1 MGMRAK
7 MHVSSV
13 EVATLSKKYNL
24 EDRQFA
30 ALDNVTF
37 HIPKGEFLVI
47 LGPSGAGKTTL
58 LNMIGG
64 LDRPTSGTVTV
75 NGTNLADLDEE
86 ALSAFRCLNIGFI
99 FQTYNLI
106 STLTALENIV
116 FPMKLAECDDDSLI
130 ETKSTELLKLVGL
143 IHRSDHL
150 PSQMSSGEQQRIA
163 IARALANDPPL
174 ILADEPTGNL
184 DWATSIEIV
193 KFLKKLTQQQQKTIV
208 VVTHDERIME
218 LADATIH
225 MKNGRITEIVRPT

>member
-1 MGMRAK
+1 MSAK
-7 MHVSSV
+7 THVSLV
-13 EVATLSKKYNL
+13 EVANLSKKYDL

-64 LDRPTSGTVTV
+64 LDRPTSGTITV
-75 NGTNLADLDEE
+75 NGKNLADLDEE
-86 ALSAFRCLNIGFI
+86 GLSAFRCVNIGFI

-130 ETKSTELLKLVGL
+130 ETKSKELLKLVGL
-143 IHRSDHL
+143 LHRSDHL
-150 PSQMSSGEQQRIA
+150 PSQMSSGEQQRVA

-193 KFLKKLTQQQQKTIV
+193 KFLKKLTHEQGKTIV

-218 LADATIH
+218 LADATMH
-225 MKNGRITEIVRPT
+225 MKNGGITEIVRPT